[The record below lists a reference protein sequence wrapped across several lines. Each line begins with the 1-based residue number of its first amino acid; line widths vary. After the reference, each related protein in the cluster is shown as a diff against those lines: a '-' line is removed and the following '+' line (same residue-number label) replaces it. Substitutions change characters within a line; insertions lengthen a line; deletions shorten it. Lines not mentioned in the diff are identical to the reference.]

1 MEYTLQ
7 VKRSKDYY
15 YVNAFDNNNNR
26 IGKLGVYVDGK
37 VAKIIYV
44 ITNLSACGNGIAT
57 SMLNKTIE
65 DFKGYELCLNVVPMP
80 RVGESINHRTVSGL
94 VAFYKKFGFER
105 TDDPCLPT
113 MIRKASLPTLGE

>member
-1 MEYTLQ
+1 MEYKLQ
-7 VKRSKDYY
+7 VKRGKDYY
-15 YVNAFDNNNNR
+15 YVNAFDNNDNR

-65 DFKGYELCLNVVPMP
+65 DFKGYELRLNVVPMP

-105 TDDPCLPT
+105 VNDPCLPT
-113 MIRKASLPTLGE
+113 MIRHDNKTV